1 MLLLLLGLVLFLG
14 VHSVRIVAEDWRNAQ
29 RTRIGA
35 NAYKG
40 LYSLVSAAGL
50 VLIIWGFGAARGD
63 SAQIWLPPGWLR
75 HAAALL
81 VAVAFVLVVGA
92 YVPANR
98 LKAKLHHP
106 MILGVKTWAVAHLLA
121 NGRVVDVVLF
131 GAFLVWAVIDFSVSR
146 RRDRATGTTYPPG
159 RLGPTLVAIAVG
171 LVAWAVFGQYLHGWL
186 FGVRPFGPS

>member
-14 VHSVRIVAEDWRNAQ
+14 VHSVRIVAEGWRNAQ
-29 RTRIGA
+29 RARLGA
-35 NAYKG
+35 NTYKG

-50 VLIIWGFGAARGD
+50 VLIVWGFGAARGD

-75 HAAALL
+75 HVAALL
-81 VAVAFVLVVGA
+81 VAVSFVLVTAA

-98 LKAKLHHP
+98 IKAKLHHP

-131 GAFLVWAVIDFSVSR
+131 GAFLAWAVIDFSDSR
-146 RRDRATGTTYPPG
+146 RRDRASGTIYPPG
-159 RLGPTLVAIAVG
+159 RLGPTVVAIVTG

-186 FGVRPFGPS
+186 FGVRPFGA